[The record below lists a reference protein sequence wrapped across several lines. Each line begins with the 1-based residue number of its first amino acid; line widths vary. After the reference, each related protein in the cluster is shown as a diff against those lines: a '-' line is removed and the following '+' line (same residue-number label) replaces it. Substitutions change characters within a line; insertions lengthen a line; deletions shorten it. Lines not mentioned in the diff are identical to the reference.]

1 MSLSSPL
8 SDRFVFT
15 SSPPAR
21 EGMNNA
27 SFDDTLVALRE
38 VLGEDGV
45 RVGAA
50 IGERSMTDWTKHAAT
65 RPAALLLPRTVD
77 QVARALA
84 ICNEAR
90 QTVVPQGGMTGLS
103 GGAIPRASD
112 IALSLDRMTGIEEI
126 DTASA
131 AMTLLAGTTLQ
142 TAQEAALEAGFEL
155 ALDLGAR
162 GSCQIGGNLATNAG
176 GNRVIQSGTAREQ
189 VLGLEVVL
197 ASGAILSSM
206 NKMVKNNTGYDLKH
220 LFIGSEGTLGVI
232 TRAVLRLRPQRAA
245 RHTVLVAFDT
255 YDKAVELLRR
265 LSAQFGSDV
274 SAFELMWPDF
284 FDFGVS
290 LTTSGRSPFA
300 EAYPLYALVE
310 HASFDTTD
318 DGESFSGALGELL
331 EEGVILDAVIAQSV
345 GDAEALWAIRE
356 CTAEFPVKLDPVNF
370 DVSLPT
376 GVLGEFVDR
385 CRAALDKKFPGNVS
399 YFFGHIGDSNLHL
412 TVDGRSV
419 PDTSHHA
426 IYAFVYDMLK
436 PYGGSVSAEHGIG
449 LLKRE
454 FLTVSRSPE
463 ELAAMMAIKAA
474 LDPNGILNPGKVI

>member
-1 MSLSSPL
+1 MK
-8 SDRFVFT
+8 
-15 SSPPAR
+15 
-21 EGMNNA
+21 NA
-27 SFDDTLVALRE
+27 AFDDTLAALRE
-38 VLGEDGV
+38 ALGEDGV
-45 RVGAA
+45 RVGEE

-65 RPAALLLPRTVD
+65 RPVALLLPRTVE

-84 ICNEAR
+84 ICNEAH

-112 IALSLDRMTGIEEI
+112 IALSLDRMAGIEEI

-131 AMTLLAGTTLQ
+131 AMTMLAGTTLQ
-142 TAQEAALEAGFEL
+142 TAQEAAFEAGFEL

-245 RHTVLVAFDT
+245 RHTVLVAFDA

-265 LSAQFGSDV
+265 LSAQFGSDI

-290 LTTSGRSPFA
+290 LTASGRSPFA

-310 HASFDTTD
+310 HASFDAAD
-318 DGESFSGALGELL
+318 DGESFAAVLGELL

-356 CTAEFPVKLDPVNF
+356 CTAEFPVKL
-370 DVSLPT
+370 LP
-376 GVLGEFVDR
+376 
-385 CRAALDKKFPGNVS
+385 CRARRNMAGQRVLFLRSHRRFEPAPHSRWAVCA
-399 YFFGHIGDSNLHL
+399 GDFAPHDLRVCL
-412 TVDGRSV
+412 
-419 PDTSHHA
+419 
-426 IYAFVYDMLK
+426 
-436 PYGGSVSAEHGIG
+436 
-449 LLKRE
+449 
-454 FLTVSRSPE
+454 
-463 ELAAMMAIKAA
+463 
-474 LDPNGILNPGKVI
+474 